1 MTFTKRQISPFNPTE
16 NTRTMGKGIRAAVL
30 FLLSVLVLMG
40 ILGGR
45 LFYLQVVEGDRNQQ
59 LAENNRIRLIA
70 KPPERGRLFDRKGNI
85 LASSRL
91 AHVVYL
97 WPIAQPKDK
106 WQPTINRLAKL
117 IGVPAQTIT
126 DKLEQEG
133 YNSPNLVRVS
143 AAISPKLVTVLS
155 EHSLELTGV
164 KVEPEAVR
172 YYPNG
177 DVAAHVLGYT
187 GELTAKELSRL
198 REKGYRPGDLIGKSG
213 VEYAFES
220 QLRGEWGGQQVE
232 VDAFGKVLRIL
243 GQKPPKA
250 GNAVKMTIDLDLQK
264 AVEKI
269 LGEQQG
275 GIVAMNPNNGE
286 VLAMVSH
293 PAFDPN
299 LFSGKI
305 SEATWKRLQ
314 EKDHPFVNRVLQVYP
329 PASTFKVVTMTA
341 ALETNKFG
349 TNDVLATYPYLDV
362 GDFQFWDHNLAGF
375 GTIGFS
381 EAMAYSSNT
390 FFGQVGMRVGEKDLA
405 AWARK
410 YGYGEYSGLEIK
422 EEETKGTVP
431 DAEWKQKV
439 IGEPWYVGNT
449 LNMSV
454 GQGDVQAN
462 LVQVSMMTSAVGNG
476 GFKIRPHFLLEN
488 NDAKEWRQ
496 SLNISPTNLA
506 ALQKSLR
513 SVFDIG
519 TASTLNSQEIV
530 MAGKS
535 GTAQD
540 PPRLN
545 HAWFTVYA
553 PYQNP
558 EIVVTVFAENAG
570 GGGGSAVA
578 APLAVQTIEAY
589 VKIKKMPNSP
599 KNPPVPTVNAD

>member
-1 MTFTKRQISPFNPTE
+1 MTFTQRQISPFNPTE
-16 NTRTMGKGIRAAVL
+16 NTRTMGKGMRAAIL
-30 FLLSVLVLMG
+30 FLLSVLVLIG

-45 LFYLQVVEGDRNQQ
+45 LFYLQLVEGDRNQQ

-91 AHVVYL
+91 AHVIYL

-106 WQPTINRLAKL
+106 WPPIINRLAGL
-117 IGVPAQTIT
+117 IDVSAQTIT

-133 YNSPNLVRVS
+133 YNSPSLVRIS
-143 AAISPKLVTVLS
+143 TSISPKLVTILS
-155 EHSLELTGV
+155 EHSLELPGV
-164 KVEPEAVR
+164 KVEAEAVR

-187 GELTAKELSRL
+187 GELTAEELPKL
-198 REKGYRPGDLIGKSG
+198 REKGYRPGDVIGKAG
-213 VEYAFES
+213 VEYAFEN

-232 VDAFGKVLRIL
+232 VDAFGKVLRVL

-250 GNAVKMTIDLDLQK
+250 GNAVKMTLDADLEK

-275 GIVAMNPNNGE
+275 GIIAMNPNNGE
-286 VLAMVSH
+286 ILAMVSH

-305 SEATWKRLQ
+305 SDATWKRLQ

-329 PASTFKVVTMTA
+329 PASTFKIVTMA
-341 ALETNKFG
+341 AGLETNKFG
-349 TNDVLATYPYLDV
+349 INDVLATYPYLDL
-362 GDFQFWDHNLAGF
+362 GDFQFWDHNKAGF

-405 AWARK
+405 AWSHK
-410 YGYGEYSGLEIK
+410 FGYGEYSGIEIK

-431 DAEWKQKV
+431 DEEWKKRV

-449 LNMSV
+449 LNMSI

-462 LVQVSMMTSAVGNG
+462 LVQVSMMTAAVANG
-476 GFKIRPHFLLEN
+476 GFKIRPHLLLEDN
-488 NDAKEWRQ
+488 EAREWRQ
-496 SLNISPTNLA
+496 SLNISPSNLA
-506 ALQKSLR
+506 ALQKAVR
-513 SVFDIG
+513 SVFEFG
-519 TASTLNSQEIV
+519 TAAALNSSEIA

-540 PPRLN
+540 PPRQN

-553 PYQNP
+553 PYDKP
-558 EIVVTVFAENAG
+558 EIVVTVFGENAG
-570 GGGGSAVA
+570 GGGGSAIA

-589 VKIKKMPNSP
+589 MQIKNKPNAP
-599 KNPPVPTVNAD
+599 YNPPVPAIQ

>member
-1 MTFTKRQISPFNPTE
+1 MSFTQRQNSPFNPAE
-16 NTRTMGKGIRAAVL
+16 NTRSMGKGLRPAIL
-30 FLLSVLVLMG
+30 FLLGVLVLIG

-45 LFYLQVVEGDRNQQ
+45 LFYLQLIEGDRNQQ

-85 LASSRL
+85 FASSRL

-97 WPIAQPKDK
+97 WPIAQPKEK
-106 WQPTINRLAKL
+106 WGEIINRLAEL
-117 IGVPAQTIT
+117 MNVPPQTIT

-143 AAISPKLVTVLS
+143 TAISPKLVTVLS

-177 DVAAHVLGYT
+177 DVAAHVLGYA
-187 GELTAKELSRL
+187 GELTAEEFPRL
-198 REKGYRPGDLIGKSG
+198 REKGYRPGDVIGKAG
-213 VEYAFES
+213 VEYAFETM
-220 QLRGEWGGQQVE
+220 LRGEWGGQQVE
-232 VDAFGKVLRIL
+232 VDAFGKVLRVL

-250 GNAVKMTIDLDLQK
+250 GNAVKLTVDLDLEK
-264 AVEKI
+264 AVEKL
-269 LGEQQG
+269 LGDQQG

-286 VLAMVSH
+286 ILAMVSH
-293 PAFDPN
+293 PAYDPN

-305 SEATWKRLQ
+305 SEATWQRLQ
-314 EKDHPFVNRVLQVYP
+314 EKDHPFINRTLQVYP

-341 ALETNKFG
+341 ALESKKFS
-349 TNDVLATYPYLDV
+349 TTDMLPTYPYLDI
-362 GDFQFWDHNLAGF
+362 GGFQFWDHNKAGF
-375 GTIGFS
+375 GTIGFN

-390 FFGQVGMRVGEKDLA
+390 FFGQVGMRVGERSIAD
-405 AWARK
+405 WSHK
-410 YGYGEYSGLEIK
+410 YGYGEYSGIEIK
-422 EEETKGTVP
+422 SEETKGTVP
-431 DAEWKQKV
+431 DPEWKQKV

-449 LNMSV
+449 LNMSI

-462 LVQVSMMTSAVGNG
+462 LLQVSMMTSAVANG
-476 GFKIRPHFLLEN
+476 GFRIKPHLLLED

-496 SLNISPTNLA
+496 SLNISPVNLA
-506 ALQKSLR
+506 ALQKSLK
-513 SVFDIG
+513 SVFDFG
-519 TASTLNSQEIV
+519 TAASLNSPDV
-530 MAGKS
+530 AMAGKS

-540 PPRLN
+540 PPRPN

-553 PYQNP
+553 PYEKP

-570 GGGGSAVA
+570 GGGGSAIA
-578 APLAVQTIEAY
+578 APLAVQTVEAY
-589 VKIKKMPNSP
+589 MQIKNKPNSP
-599 KNPPVPTVNAD
+599 NNPPVPAAVQN

>member
-1 MTFTKRQISPFNPTE
+1 MTFTQKRISPFNPTE
-16 NTRTMGKGIRAAVL
+16 NTRTMGKGLRAAIL
-30 FLLSVLVLMG
+30 FLLGVLVLIG
-40 ILGGR
+40 VLGGR
-45 LFYLQVVEGDRNQQ
+45 LFYLQLIEGDRNQQ

-85 LASSRL
+85 FASSRL

-97 WPIAQPKDK
+97 WPIAQPKEK
-106 WQPTINRLAKL
+106 WQTTINRLAEL
-117 IGVPAQTIT
+117 MDVSAQTIT

-143 AAISPKLVTVLS
+143 TAISPKLVTLLS
-155 EHSLELTGV
+155 EHNNELPGV

-187 GELTAKELSRL
+187 GELNAEELPKL
-198 REKGYRPGDLIGKSG
+198 REKGYRPGDVIGKAG
-213 VEYAFES
+213 VEYAFENM
-220 QLRGEWGGQQVE
+220 LRGEWGGQQVE

-243 GQKPPKA
+243 GQKLPKA
-250 GNAVKMTIDLDLQK
+250 GSAVKLTLDLDLEK

-269 LGEQQG
+269 LGDQQG

-286 VLAMVSH
+286 ILAMVSH

-305 SEATWKRLQ
+305 SDAVWKRLQ
-314 EKDHPFVNRVLQVYP
+314 EKDHPFVNRTLQVYP

-341 ALETNKFG
+341 ALESKTF
-349 TNDVLATYPYLDV
+349 TINDVLGTYPYLDV
-362 GDFQFWDHNLAGF
+362 GGFQFWDHNKAGF

-390 FFGQVGMRVGEKDLA
+390 FFGQVGMRVGEKSLA
-405 AWARK
+405 EWSHK
-410 YGYGEYSGLEIK
+410 YGYGEYSGIEIK

-431 DAEWKQKV
+431 DPEWKQKV
-439 IGEPWYVGNT
+439 VGEPWYVGNT
-449 LNMSV
+449 LNMSI

-462 LVQVSMMTSAVGNG
+462 LLQVSMMTSGVANG
-476 GFKIRPHFLLEN
+476 GFKIRPHLLLED
-488 NDAKEWRQ
+488 NDAKESRQ
-496 SLNISPTNLA
+496 SLNISPVNLE
-506 ALQKSLR
+506 ALQKALR
-513 SVFDIG
+513 SVFDFG
-519 TASTLNSQEIV
+519 TASSLNSAEIV

-540 PPRLN
+540 PPRPK

-553 PYQNP
+553 PFEKP

-570 GGGGSAVA
+570 GGGGSAIA

-589 VKIKKMPNSP
+589 MQIKKQPNSP
-599 KNPPVPTVNAD
+599 NNPPIPTAVQN

>member
-1 MTFTKRQISPFNPTE
+1 MTFTQRKTSPFNPIE
-16 NTRTMGKGIRAAVL
+16 NTRSMGKGMRAAIL
-30 FLLSVLVLMG
+30 FLLGVLMLLG

-45 LFYLQVVEGDRNQQ
+45 LFFLQLIEGESNQQ

-106 WQPTINRLAKL
+106 WKPIINRLSEL
-117 IGVPAQTIT
+117 IGVSAKTIT
-126 DKLEQEG
+126 DKLELEG
-133 YNSPNLVRVS
+133 YKSPNLVKVS
-143 AAISPKLVTVLS
+143 SAISPKLVTILS

-187 GELTAKELSRL
+187 GELTAEELQKL
-198 REKGYRPGDLIGKSG
+198 REQGYRTGDVIGKAG
-213 VEYAFES
+213 VEYAFEKM
-220 QLRGEWGGQQVE
+220 LRGEWGGQQVE

-250 GNAVKMTIDLDLQK
+250 GNAVKLTIDLDLEK

-286 VLAMVSH
+286 ILAMVSH

-305 SEATWKRLQ
+305 SETTWNRLQ
-314 EKDHPFVNRVLQVYP
+314 EKDHPFVNRTLQVYP
-329 PASTFKVVTMTA
+329 PASTFKVVTMAA
-341 ALETNKFG
+341 ALESKAFTP
-349 TNDVLATYPYLDV
+349 NDVLATYPYLDV
-362 GDFQFWDHNLAGF
+362 GGFQFWDHNKAGF
-375 GTIGFS
+375 GTIGFY

-390 FFGQVGMRVGEKDLA
+390 FFGQVGMRVGERTLA
-405 AWARK
+405 EWSHNF
-410 YGYGEYSGLEIK
+410 GYGEYSGIEIK

-431 DAEWKQKV
+431 DPEWKQKV
-439 IGEPWYVGNT
+439 VGEPWYVGNT
-449 LNMSV
+449 LNMSI

-462 LVQVSMMTSAVGNG
+462 LVQVSMMTSGVANG
-476 GFKIRPHFLLEN
+476 GFKIRPHFLLED

-496 SLNISPTNLA
+496 SLNISPINLA
-506 ALQKSLR
+506 ALQKALR
-513 SVFDIG
+513 SVFEFG
-519 TASTLNSQEIV
+519 TASSLSSTEIA

-540 PPRLN
+540 PPRPN
-545 HAWFTVYA
+545 HAWFTIYA
-553 PYQNP
+553 PYEKP

-570 GGGGSAVA
+570 GGGGSAIA
-578 APLAVQTIEAY
+578 APLAVQTVGAY
-589 VKIKKMPNSP
+589 MKIKKQPNSP
-599 KNPPVPTVNAD
+599 NNPPIPALIQN

>member
-1 MTFTKRQISPFNPTE
+1 MSFTQRQNSPFNPAE
-16 NTRTMGKGIRAAVL
+16 NTRSMGKGLRPAIL
-30 FLLSVLVLMG
+30 FLLGVLVLIG
-40 ILGGR
+40 ILVGR
-45 LFYLQVVEGDRNQQ
+45 LFYLQLIEGDRNQQ

-85 LASSRL
+85 FASSRL

-97 WPIAQPKDK
+97 WPIAQPKEK
-106 WQPTINRLAKL
+106 WGEIINRLAEL
-117 IGVPAQTIT
+117 MNVPPQTIT

-143 AAISPKLVTVLS
+143 TAISPKLVTVLS

-177 DVAAHVLGYT
+177 DVAAHVLGYA
-187 GELTAKELSRL
+187 GELTAEEFPRL
-198 REKGYRPGDLIGKSG
+198 REKGYRPGDVIGKAG
-213 VEYAFES
+213 VEYAFETM
-220 QLRGEWGGQQVE
+220 LRGEWGGQQVE
-232 VDAFGKVLRIL
+232 VDAFGKVLRVL

-250 GNAVKMTIDLDLQK
+250 GNAVKLTVDLDLEK
-264 AVEKI
+264 AVEKL
-269 LGEQQG
+269 LGDQQG

-286 VLAMVSH
+286 ILAMVSH
-293 PAFDPN
+293 PAYDPN

-305 SEATWKRLQ
+305 SEATWQRLQ
-314 EKDHPFVNRVLQVYP
+314 EKDHPFINRTLQVYP

-341 ALETNKFG
+341 ALESKKFS
-349 TNDVLATYPYLDV
+349 TTDMLPTYPYLDI
-362 GDFQFWDHNLAGF
+362 GGFQFWDHNKAGF

-390 FFGQVGMRVGEKDLA
+390 FFGQVGMRVGERSIAD
-405 AWARK
+405 WSHK
-410 YGYGEYSGLEIK
+410 YGYGEYSGIEIK
-422 EEETKGTVP
+422 SEETKGTVP
-431 DAEWKQKV
+431 DPEWKQKV

-449 LNMSV
+449 LNMSI

-462 LVQVSMMTSAVGNG
+462 LLQVSMMTSAVANG
-476 GFKIRPHFLLEN
+476 GFRIKPHLLLED

-496 SLNISPTNLA
+496 SLNISPVNLA
-506 ALQKSLR
+506 ALQKSLK
-513 SVFDIG
+513 SVFDFG
-519 TASTLNSQEIV
+519 TAASLNSPEV
-530 MAGKS
+530 SMAGKS

-540 PPRLN
+540 PPRPN

-553 PYQNP
+553 PYEKP

-570 GGGGSAVA
+570 GGGGSAIA
-578 APLAVQTIEAY
+578 APLAVQTVEAY
-589 VKIKKMPNSP
+589 MQIKNKPNSP
-599 KNPPVPTVNAD
+599 NNPPVPAAVQN

>member
-1 MTFTKRQISPFNPTE
+1 MTFTQRQISPFNPTE
-16 NTRTMGKGIRAAVL
+16 NTRTMGKGMRAAIL
-30 FLLSVLVLMG
+30 FLLSVLVLIG

-45 LFYLQVVEGDRNQQ
+45 LFYLQLIEGDRNQQ

-91 AHVVYL
+91 AHVIYL
-97 WPIAQPKDK
+97 WPIAQSKDK
-106 WQPTINRLAKL
+106 WQPIINRLAGL
-117 IGVPAQTIT
+117 IGVSAQTIT

-133 YNSPNLVRVS
+133 YNSPSLVRVS
-143 AAISPKLVTVLS
+143 TSISPKLVTVLS
-155 EHSLELTGV
+155 EHSLELPGV

-187 GELTAKELSRL
+187 GELTAEELPKL
-198 REKGYRPGDLIGKSG
+198 REKGYRPGDVIGKAG
-213 VEYAFES
+213 VEYAFEN

-250 GNAVKMTIDLDLQK
+250 GNAVKMTLDADLEK

-269 LGEQQG
+269 LGDQQG
-275 GIVAMNPNNGE
+275 GIIAMDPNNGE
-286 VLAMVSH
+286 ILAMVSH

-305 SEATWKRLQ
+305 SDATWKRLQ

-341 ALETNKFG
+341 GLETNKFG
-349 TNDVLATYPYLDV
+349 INDVLATYPYLDV
-362 GDFQFWDHNLAGF
+362 GGFQFWDHNKAGF
-375 GTIGFS
+375 GTIGFYD
-381 EAMAYSSNT
+381 AMAFSSNT

-405 AWARK
+405 SWSHK
-410 YGYGEYSGLEIK
+410 FGYGEYSGIEIK

-431 DAEWKQKV
+431 DEEWKKRV

-449 LNMSV
+449 LNMSI

-462 LVQVSMMTSAVGNG
+462 LVQVSMMTATVANG
-476 GFKIRPHFLLEN
+476 GFKIRPHLLLDD
-488 NDAKEWRQ
+488 NDAREWRQ
-496 SLNISPTNLA
+496 SLNIAPSNLT
-506 ALQKSLR
+506 ALQKALR
-513 SVFDIG
+513 SVFEFG
-519 TASTLNSQEIV
+519 TAASLNSSEIA

-553 PYQNP
+553 PYEKP
-558 EIVVTVFAENAG
+558 EIVVTVFAENVG

-578 APLAVQTIEAY
+578 APLAVKTVEAY
-589 VKIKKMPNSP
+589 MQIKKQPNSP
-599 KNPPVPTVNAD
+599 NNMPASTVTNN

>member
-1 MTFTKRQISPFNPTE
+1 MSN
-16 NTRTMGKGIRAAVL
+16 
-30 FLLSVLVLMG
+30 
-40 ILGGR
+40 
-45 LFYLQVVEGDRNQQ
+45 
-59 LAENNRIRLIA
+59 
-70 KPPERGRLFDRKGNI
+70 
-85 LASSRL
+85 
-91 AHVVYL
+91 
-97 WPIAQPKDK
+97 
-106 WQPTINRLAKL
+106 
-117 IGVPAQTIT
+117 
-126 DKLEQEG
+126 
-133 YNSPNLVRVS
+133 
-143 AAISPKLVTVLS
+143 
-155 EHSLELTGV
+155 
-164 KVEPEAVR
+164 
-172 YYPNG
+172 
-177 DVAAHVLGYT
+177 
-187 GELTAKELSRL
+187 
-198 REKGYRPGDLIGKSG
+198 YRPGDLIGKSG

-349 TNDVLATYPYLDV
+349 TNDVLATYPYLDI
-362 GDFQFWDHNLAGF
+362 GGFQFWDHNKAGF
-375 GTIGFS
+375 GTIGFY

-405 AWARK
+405 TWARK

-439 IGEPWYVGNT
+439 VGEPWYVGNT

-519 TASTLNSQEIV
+519 TASALNSQEIV

-589 VKIKKMPNSP
+589 MKIKRMPNSP
-599 KNPPVPTVNAD
+599 NNPPVPTVDAN

>member
-1 MTFTKRQISPFNPTE
+1 MSFTQRQSSPFNPAE
-16 NTRTMGKGIRAAVL
+16 NTRSMGKGMRPAIL
-30 FLLSVLVLMG
+30 FLLGVLVLIG
-40 ILGGR
+40 LLGGR
-45 LFYLQVVEGDRNQQ
+45 LFYLQLIEGDRNQQ

-85 LASSRL
+85 FASSRL

-97 WPIAQPKDK
+97 WPIAQPKEK
-106 WQPTINRLAKL
+106 WGEIINRLAEL
-117 IGVPAQTIT
+117 MNVPPQTIT

-143 AAISPKLVTVLS
+143 TAISPKLVTVLS

-177 DVAAHVLGYT
+177 DVAAHVLGYA
-187 GELTAKELSRL
+187 GELTAEEFPRL
-198 REKGYRPGDLIGKSG
+198 REKGYRPGDVIGKAG
-213 VEYAFES
+213 VEYAFETM
-220 QLRGEWGGQQVE
+220 LRGEWGGQQVE
-232 VDAFGKVLRIL
+232 VDAFGKVLRVL

-250 GNAVKMTIDLDLQK
+250 GNAVKLTVDLDLEK
-264 AVEKI
+264 AVEKL
-269 LGEQQG
+269 LGDQQG

-286 VLAMVSH
+286 ILAMVSH
-293 PAFDPN
+293 PAYDPN

-305 SEATWKRLQ
+305 SEATWQRLQ
-314 EKDHPFVNRVLQVYP
+314 EKDHPFINRTLQVYP

-341 ALETNKFG
+341 ALESKKFS
-349 TNDVLATYPYLDV
+349 TTDMLPTYPYLDI
-362 GDFQFWDHNLAGF
+362 GGFQFWDHNKAGF
-375 GTIGFS
+375 GTIGFN

-390 FFGQVGMRVGEKDLA
+390 FFGQVGMRVGERSIAD
-405 AWARK
+405 WSHK
-410 YGYGEYSGLEIK
+410 YGYGEYSGIEIK

-431 DAEWKQKV
+431 DPEWKQRV

-449 LNMSV
+449 LNMSI

-462 LVQVSMMTSAVGNG
+462 LLQVSMMTSAVANG
-476 GFKIRPHFLLEN
+476 GFRIKPHLLLED

-496 SLNISPTNLA
+496 SLNISPVNLA
-506 ALQKSLR
+506 ALQKSLK
-513 SVFDIG
+513 SVFDFG
-519 TASTLNSQEIV
+519 TAASLNSPDV
-530 MAGKS
+530 AMAGKS

-540 PPRLN
+540 PPRPN

-553 PYQNP
+553 PYEKP

-570 GGGGSAVA
+570 GGGGSAIA
-578 APLAVQTIEAY
+578 APLAVQTVEAY
-589 VKIKKMPNSP
+589 MQIKNKPNSP
-599 KNPPVPTVNAD
+599 NNPPVPAAVQN

>member
-1 MTFTKRQISPFNPTE
+1 
-16 NTRTMGKGIRAAVL
+16 MGKGLRPAIL
-30 FLLSVLVLMG
+30 FLLGVLVLIG
-40 ILGGR
+40 LLGGR
-45 LFYLQVVEGDRNQQ
+45 LFYLQLIEGDRNQQ

-85 LASSRL
+85 FASSRL

-97 WPIAQPKDK
+97 WPIAQPKEK
-106 WQPTINRLAKL
+106 WGAIINRLAEL
-117 IGVPAQTIT
+117 MSVSPQTIT

-143 AAISPKLVTVLS
+143 TAISPKLVTVLS

-177 DVAAHVLGYT
+177 DVAAHVLGYA
-187 GELTAKELSRL
+187 GELTAEEFPRL
-198 REKGYRPGDLIGKSG
+198 REKGYRPGDVIGKAG
-213 VEYAFES
+213 VEYAFETM
-220 QLRGEWGGQQVE
+220 LRGEWGGQQVE
-232 VDAFGKVLRIL
+232 VDAFGKVLRVL

-250 GNAVKMTIDLDLQK
+250 GNAVKLTVDLDLEK
-264 AVEKI
+264 AVEKL
-269 LGEQQG
+269 LGDQQG

-286 VLAMVSH
+286 ILAMVSH
-293 PAFDPN
+293 PAYDPN

-305 SEATWKRLQ
+305 SEATWQRLQ
-314 EKDHPFVNRVLQVYP
+314 EKDHPFINRTLQVYP

-341 ALETNKFG
+341 ALESKKFS
-349 TNDVLATYPYLDV
+349 TTDMLPTYPYLDI
-362 GDFQFWDHNLAGF
+362 GGFQFWDHNKAGF
-375 GTIGFS
+375 GTIGFY

-390 FFGQVGMRVGEKDLA
+390 FFGQVGMRVGERNLA
-405 AWARK
+405 DWSHK
-410 YGYGEYSGLEIK
+410 YGYGEYSGIEIK

-431 DAEWKQKV
+431 DPEWKQKI

-449 LNMSV
+449 LNMSI

-462 LVQVSMMTSAVGNG
+462 LLQVSMMTSAVANG
-476 GFKIRPHFLLEN
+476 GFRIKPHLLLED

-496 SLNISPTNLA
+496 SLNISPVNLA
-506 ALQKSLR
+506 ALQKALK
-513 SVFDIG
+513 SVFEFG
-519 TASTLNSQEIV
+519 TASSLSSAEV
-530 MAGKS
+530 SMAGKS

-540 PPRLN
+540 PPRPN

-553 PYQNP
+553 PYEKP

-570 GGGGSAVA
+570 GGGGSAIA

-589 VKIKKMPNSP
+589 MQIKNKPNSP
-599 KNPPVPTVNAD
+599 NNLPVPAAVQN

>member
-1 MTFTKRQISPFNPTE
+1 MTFTQRQISPFNPTE
-16 NTRTMGKGIRAAVL
+16 NTRTMGKGMRAAIL
-30 FLLSVLVLMG
+30 FLLSLLVLIG
-40 ILGGR
+40 LLGGR
-45 LFYLQVVEGDRNQQ
+45 LFYLQIIEGDRNQQ

-97 WPIAQPKDK
+97 WPIAQPKEK
-106 WQPTINRLAKL
+106 WGETIERLAKY
-117 IGVPAQTIT
+117 IAVPATTIT
-126 DKLEQEG
+126 AKLEQEG

-143 AAISPKLVTVLS
+143 SAISPKLVTLLS
-155 EHSLELTGV
+155 EHSMDLPGV
-164 KVEPEAVR
+164 QVEPEAVR

-187 GELTAKELSRL
+187 GEITAEELPEL
-198 REKGYRPGDLIGKSG
+198 KEKGYRPGDVLGKAG
-213 VEYAFES
+213 VEYAFENM
-220 QLRGEWGGQQVE
+220 LRGEWGGQQVE
-232 VDAFGKVLRIL
+232 VDALGKVLRVL

-250 GNAVKMTIDLDLQK
+250 GNAVKMTLDLDLEK

-269 LGEQQG
+269 LGAQQG
-275 GIVAMNPNNGE
+275 GVIAMNPKNGE

-305 SEATWKRLQ
+305 SEAVWNRLQ

-329 PASTFKVVTMTA
+329 PASTFKVVTMAA
-341 ALETNKFG
+341 ALESKKFG
-349 TNDVLATYPYLDV
+349 INDLLPTYPYLDI
-362 GDFQFWDHNLAGF
+362 GGFQFWDHNKAGF

-390 FFGQVGMRVGEKDLA
+390 FFGQVGMRVGEKTLA
-405 AWARK
+405 EWSRK
-410 YGYGEYSGLEIK
+410 FGYGDYSGLEIK
-422 EEETKGTVP
+422 GEETKGTVP
-431 DAEWKQKV
+431 DEEWKKRV

-449 LNMSV
+449 LNMSI

-462 LVQVSMMTSAVGNG
+462 LVQVSMMTAAVGNG
-476 GFKIRPHFLLEN
+476 GFKIRPHLLLED
-488 NDAKEWRQ
+488 NDAREWKQ
-496 SLNISPTNLA
+496 SLNIAPENLL
-506 ALQKSLR
+506 ALQNSLKA
-513 SVFDIG
+513 VFEYG
-519 TASTLNSQEIV
+519 TAASLSSAGIS

-545 HAWFTVYA
+545 HAWFTLYA
-553 PYQNP
+553 PADNP

-570 GGGGSAVA
+570 GGGGSAIA
-578 APLAVQTIEAY
+578 APLAVQTVEAY
-589 VKIKKMPNSP
+589 VKIKQQSNSP
-599 KNPPVPTVNAD
+599 NNPPVPAIQ

>member
-1 MTFTKRQISPFNPTE
+1 MTFTQRRISPFNSTE
-16 NTRTMGKGIRAAVL
+16 NTRTMGKGMRAAIL
-30 FLLSVLVLMG
+30 FLLSVVVLMG
-40 ILGGR
+40 ILGSR
-45 LFYLQVVEGDRNQQ
+45 LFYLQLVEGDRNQQ

-70 KPPERGRLFDRKGNI
+70 QPPERGRLFDRKGNI

-97 WPIAQPKDK
+97 WPIAQPKEK
-106 WQPTINRLAKL
+106 WEPIIKRLADL
-117 IGVPAQTIT
+117 SGIPAQTIT

-133 YNSPNLVRVS
+133 YKSPNLVRVS
-143 AAISPKLVTVLS
+143 SAISPKLVTVLL
-155 EHSLELTGV
+155 EHSLELPGV

-177 DVAAHVLGYT
+177 DVAAHLLGYT
-187 GELTAKELSRL
+187 GELTAEELPRL
-198 REKGYRPGDLIGKSG
+198 REKGYRPGDVIGKAG
-213 VEYAFES
+213 VESAFED

-232 VDAFGKVLRIL
+232 VDAFGKVLRVL

-250 GNAVKMTIDLDLQK
+250 GNAVKLTIDLDLEK
-264 AVEKI
+264 AAEKI
-269 LGEQQG
+269 LGAQQG

-286 VLAMVSH
+286 ILAMVSH

-341 ALETNKFG
+341 GLETNKYG
-349 TNDVLATYPYLDV
+349 INDILPTYPYLDL
-362 GDFQFWDHNLAGF
+362 GGFQFWDHNKAGF
-375 GTIGFS
+375 GSIGFA

-390 FFGQVGMRVGEKDLA
+390 FFGQVGMRVGEQEIAK
-405 AWARK
+405 WARN
-410 YGYGEYSGLEIK
+410 YGYGEYSGIEIK
-422 EEETKGTVP
+422 AEESKGTVP
-431 DAEWKQKV
+431 DEEWKKRV

-449 LNMSV
+449 VNMSV

-462 LVQVSMMTSAVGNG
+462 LVQVSMMTAGIANG
-476 GFKIRPHFLLEN
+476 GFKIKPHLFLED
-488 NDAKEWRQ
+488 NDARDWRKP
-496 SLNISPTNLA
+496 LNISPTNLA
-506 ALQKSLR
+506 AIQRSLR
-513 SVFDIG
+513 SVFEYG
-519 TASTLNSQEIV
+519 TAASLNSTEVV

-540 PPRLN
+540 PPRPN

-553 PYQNP
+553 PYEKP

-570 GGGGSAVA
+570 GGGGSAIA
-578 APLAVQTIEAY
+578 APLAVQTVEAY
-589 VKIKKMPNSP
+589 MNIKKQANSP
-599 KNPPVPTVNAD
+599 NNPPVPVVMNN

>member
-1 MTFTKRQISPFNPTE
+1 MSFTQRQNSPFNPAE
-16 NTRTMGKGIRAAVL
+16 NTRSMGKGLRPAIL
-30 FLLSVLVLMG
+30 FLLGVLVLIG

-45 LFYLQVVEGDRNQQ
+45 LFYLQLIEGDRNQQ

-85 LASSRL
+85 FASSRL

-97 WPIAQPKDK
+97 WPIAQPKEK
-106 WQPTINRLAKL
+106 WGAIINRLAEL
-117 IGVPAQTIT
+117 MGVSAQTIT

-143 AAISPKLVTVLS
+143 TAISPKLVTVLS
-155 EHSLELTGV
+155 EHSRELTGV

-177 DVAAHVLGYT
+177 DVAAHVLGYA
-187 GELTAKELSRL
+187 GELTAEEFPKL
-198 REKGYRPGDLIGKSG
+198 REKGYRPGDVIGKAG
-213 VEYAFES
+213 VEYAFETM
-220 QLRGEWGGQQVE
+220 LRGEWGGQQVE

-250 GNAVKMTIDLDLQK
+250 GNAVKLTVDLDLEK

-269 LGEQQG
+269 LGDQQG

-286 VLAMVSH
+286 ILAMVSH
-293 PAFDPN
+293 PAYDPN

-305 SEATWKRLQ
+305 SEATWQRLQ
-314 EKDHPFVNRVLQVYP
+314 EKDHPFINRTLQVYP

-341 ALETNKFG
+341 ALESKKF
-349 TNDVLATYPYLDV
+349 TTTDMLPTYPYLDV
-362 GDFQFWDHNLAGF
+362 GGFQFWDHNKAGF
-375 GTIGFS
+375 GTIGFY

-390 FFGQVGMRVGEKDLA
+390 FFGQVGMRVGERSIAD
-405 AWARK
+405 WSHK
-410 YGYGEYSGLEIK
+410 YGYGEYSGIEIK

-431 DAEWKQKV
+431 DPEWKQKV

-449 LNMSV
+449 LNMSI

-462 LVQVSMMTSAVGNG
+462 LVQVSMMTSAVANG
-476 GFKIRPHFLLEN
+476 GFRIKPHLLLED

-496 SLNISPTNLA
+496 SLNISPVNLA
-506 ALQKSLR
+506 ALQKALK
-513 SVFDIG
+513 SVFEFG
-519 TASTLNSQEIV
+519 TASSLSSAEV
-530 MAGKS
+530 SMAGKS

-540 PPRLN
+540 PPRPN

-553 PYQNP
+553 PYEKP

-570 GGGGSAVA
+570 GGGGSAIA

-589 VKIKKMPNSP
+589 TQIKNKPNSP
-599 KNPPVPTVNAD
+599 NNLPIPAAVQN

>member
-1 MTFTKRQISPFNPTE
+1 MSFTQRQNSPFNPAE
-16 NTRTMGKGIRAAVL
+16 NTRSMGKGMRPAIL
-30 FLLSVLVLMG
+30 FLLGVLVLIG

-45 LFYLQVVEGDRNQQ
+45 LFFLQLIEGDRNQQ

-85 LASSRL
+85 FASSRL

-97 WPIAQPKDK
+97 WPIAQPKEK
-106 WQPTINRLAKL
+106 WGAIINRLAEL
-117 IGVPAQTIT
+117 MGVSAQTIT

-143 AAISPKLVTVLS
+143 TAISPKLVTVLS
-155 EHSLELTGV
+155 EHSRELTGV

-177 DVAAHVLGYT
+177 DVAAHVLGYA
-187 GELTAKELSRL
+187 GELTAEEFPKL
-198 REKGYRPGDLIGKSG
+198 REKGYRPGDVIGKAG
-213 VEYAFES
+213 VEYAFETM
-220 QLRGEWGGQQVE
+220 LRGEWGGQQVE

-250 GNAVKMTIDLDLQK
+250 GNAVKLTVDLDLQK

-286 VLAMVSH
+286 ILAMVSH

-305 SEATWKRLQ
+305 SEATWQRLQ
-314 EKDHPFVNRVLQVYP
+314 EKDHPFINRTLQVYP

-341 ALETNKFG
+341 ALESKKF
-349 TNDVLATYPYLDV
+349 TTTDMLPTYPYLDI
-362 GDFQFWDHNLAGF
+362 GGFQFWDHNKAGF
-375 GTIGFS
+375 GTIGFY

-390 FFGQVGMRVGEKDLA
+390 FFGQVGMRVGERNLA
-405 AWARK
+405 DWSHK
-410 YGYGEYSGLEIK
+410 YGYGEYSGIEIK

-431 DAEWKQKV
+431 DPEWKQKV

-449 LNMSV
+449 LNMSI

-462 LVQVSMMTSAVGNG
+462 LVQVSMMTSAVANG
-476 GFKIRPHFLLEN
+476 GFKIKPHLLLEDN
-488 NDAKEWRQ
+488 EAKEWRQ
-496 SLNISPTNLA
+496 ALNISPINLA
-506 ALQKSLR
+506 ALQKALK
-513 SVFDIG
+513 SVFEFG
-519 TASTLNSQEIV
+519 TASSLSSAEIS

-540 PPRLN
+540 PPRPN

-553 PYQNP
+553 PYEKP

-570 GGGGSAVA
+570 GGGGSAIA

-589 VKIKKMPNSP
+589 TQIKNKPNSP
-599 KNPPVPTVNAD
+599 NNLPIPAAVQN

>member
-1 MTFTKRQISPFNPTE
+1 MSFTQRQSSPFNPAE
-16 NTRTMGKGIRAAVL
+16 NTRSMGKGLRPAIL
-30 FLLSVLVLMG
+30 FLLGVLVLIG
-40 ILGGR
+40 LLGGR
-45 LFYLQVVEGDRNQQ
+45 LFYLQLIEGDRNQQ

-85 LASSRL
+85 FASSRL

-97 WPIAQPKDK
+97 WPIAQPKEK
-106 WQPTINRLAKL
+106 WGEIINRLAEL
-117 IGVPAQTIT
+117 MNVPPQTIT

-143 AAISPKLVTVLS
+143 TAISPKLVTVLS

-177 DVAAHVLGYT
+177 DVAAHVLGYA
-187 GELTAKELSRL
+187 GELTAEEFPRL
-198 REKGYRPGDLIGKSG
+198 REKGYRPGDVIGKAG
-213 VEYAFES
+213 VEYAFETM
-220 QLRGEWGGQQVE
+220 LRGEWGGQQVE
-232 VDAFGKVLRIL
+232 VDAFGKVLRVL

-250 GNAVKMTIDLDLQK
+250 GNAVKLTVDLDLEK
-264 AVEKI
+264 AVEKL
-269 LGEQQG
+269 LGDQQG

-286 VLAMVSH
+286 ILAMVSH
-293 PAFDPN
+293 PAYDPN

-305 SEATWKRLQ
+305 SEATWQRLQ
-314 EKDHPFVNRVLQVYP
+314 EKDHPFINRTLQVYP

-341 ALETNKFG
+341 ALESKKFS
-349 TNDVLATYPYLDV
+349 TTDMLPTYPYLDI
-362 GDFQFWDHNLAGF
+362 GGFQFWDHNKAGF

-390 FFGQVGMRVGEKDLA
+390 FFGQVGMRVGERSIAD
-405 AWARK
+405 WSHK
-410 YGYGEYSGLEIK
+410 YGYGEYSGIEIK
-422 EEETKGTVP
+422 SEETKGTVP
-431 DAEWKQKV
+431 DPEWKQKV

-449 LNMSV
+449 LNMSI

-462 LVQVSMMTSAVGNG
+462 LVQVSMMTSAVANG
-476 GFKIRPHFLLEN
+476 GFRIKPHLLLED

-496 SLNISPTNLA
+496 SLNISPVNLA
-506 ALQKSLR
+506 ALQKSLK
-513 SVFDIG
+513 SVFDFG
-519 TASTLNSQEIV
+519 TAASLNSPEV
-530 MAGKS
+530 SMAGKS

-540 PPRLN
+540 PPRPN

-553 PYQNP
+553 PYEKP

-570 GGGGSAVA
+570 GGGGSAIA
-578 APLAVQTIEAY
+578 APLAVQTVEAY
-589 VKIKKMPNSP
+589 MQIKNKPNSP
-599 KNPPVPTVNAD
+599 NNPPVPAAVQN

>member
-1 MTFTKRQISPFNPTE
+1 
-16 NTRTMGKGIRAAVL
+16 MGKGLRPAIL
-30 FLLSVLVLMG
+30 FLLGVLVLIG

-45 LFYLQVVEGDRNQQ
+45 LFYLQLIEGDRNQQ

-85 LASSRL
+85 FASSRL

-97 WPIAQPKDK
+97 WPIAQPKEK
-106 WQPTINRLAKL
+106 WGEIINRLAEL
-117 IGVPAQTIT
+117 MNVPPQTIT

-143 AAISPKLVTVLS
+143 TAISPKLVTVLS

-177 DVAAHVLGYT
+177 DVAAHVLGYA
-187 GELTAKELSRL
+187 GELTAEEFPRL
-198 REKGYRPGDLIGKSG
+198 REKGYRPGDVIGKAG
-213 VEYAFES
+213 VEYAFETM
-220 QLRGEWGGQQVE
+220 LRGEWGGQQVE
-232 VDAFGKVLRIL
+232 VDAFGKVLRVL

-250 GNAVKMTIDLDLQK
+250 GNAVKLTVDLDLEK
-264 AVEKI
+264 AVEKL
-269 LGEQQG
+269 LGDQQG

-286 VLAMVSH
+286 ILAMVSH
-293 PAFDPN
+293 PAYDPN

-305 SEATWKRLQ
+305 SEATWQRLQ
-314 EKDHPFVNRVLQVYP
+314 EKDHPFINRTLQVYP

-341 ALETNKFG
+341 ALESKKFS
-349 TNDVLATYPYLDV
+349 TTDMLPTYPYLDI
-362 GDFQFWDHNLAGF
+362 GGFQFWDHNKAGF
-375 GTIGFS
+375 GTIGFN

-390 FFGQVGMRVGEKDLA
+390 FFGQVGMRVGERSIAD
-405 AWARK
+405 WSHK
-410 YGYGEYSGLEIK
+410 YGYGEYSGIEIK

-431 DAEWKQKV
+431 DPEWKQRV

-449 LNMSV
+449 LNMSI

-462 LVQVSMMTSAVGNG
+462 LLQVSMMTSAVANG
-476 GFKIRPHFLLEN
+476 GFRIKPHLLLED

-496 SLNISPTNLA
+496 SLNISPVNLA
-506 ALQKSLR
+506 ALQKSLK
-513 SVFDIG
+513 SVFDFG
-519 TASTLNSQEIV
+519 TAASLNSPDV
-530 MAGKS
+530 AMAGKS

-540 PPRLN
+540 PPRPN

-553 PYQNP
+553 PYEKP

-570 GGGGSAVA
+570 GGGGSAIA
-578 APLAVQTIEAY
+578 APLAVQTVEAY
-589 VKIKKMPNSP
+589 MQIKNKPNSP
-599 KNPPVPTVNAD
+599 NNPPVPAAVQN

>member
-1 MTFTKRQISPFNPTE
+1 MTFTQRQISPFNPTE
-16 NTRTMGKGIRAAVL
+16 NTRTMGKGMRAAIL
-30 FLLSVLVLMG
+30 FLLSLLVLIG
-40 ILGGR
+40 LLGGR
-45 LFYLQVVEGDRNQQ
+45 LFYLQIIEGDRNQQ

-97 WPIAQPKDK
+97 WPIAQPKEK
-106 WQPTINRLAKL
+106 WGETIERLAKY
-117 IGVPAQTIT
+117 IAVPATTIT
-126 DKLEQEG
+126 AKLEQEG

-143 AAISPKLVTVLS
+143 SAISPKLVTLLS
-155 EHSLELTGV
+155 EHSMDLPGV
-164 KVEPEAVR
+164 QVEPEAVR

-187 GELTAKELSRL
+187 GEITAEELPEL
-198 REKGYRPGDLIGKSG
+198 KEKGYRPGDVLGKAG
-213 VEYAFES
+213 VEYAFENM
-220 QLRGEWGGQQVE
+220 LRGEWGGQQVE
-232 VDAFGKVLRIL
+232 VDALGKVLRVL

-250 GNAVKMTIDLDLQK
+250 GNAVKMTLDLDLEK

-269 LGEQQG
+269 LGAQQG
-275 GIVAMNPNNGE
+275 GVIAMNPKNGE

-305 SEATWKRLQ
+305 SEAVWNRLQ

-329 PASTFKVVTMTA
+329 PASTFKVVTMAA
-341 ALETNKFG
+341 ALESKKFG
-349 TNDVLATYPYLDV
+349 INDLLPTYPYLDI
-362 GDFQFWDHNLAGF
+362 GGFQFWDHNKAGF

-390 FFGQVGMRVGEKDLA
+390 FFGQVGMRVGEKTLA
-405 AWARK
+405 EWSRK
-410 YGYGEYSGLEIK
+410 FGYGDYSGLEIK
-422 EEETKGTVP
+422 GEETKGTVP
-431 DAEWKQKV
+431 DEEWKKRV

-449 LNMSV
+449 LNMSI

-462 LVQVSMMTSAVGNG
+462 LVQVSMMTAAVGNG
-476 GFKIRPHFLLEN
+476 GFKIRPHLLLED
-488 NDAKEWRQ
+488 NDAREWKQ
-496 SLNISPTNLA
+496 SLNIAPENLL
-506 ALQKSLR
+506 ALQNSLKA
-513 SVFDIG
+513 VFEYG
-519 TASTLNSQEIV
+519 TAASLSSVGIS

-545 HAWFTVYA
+545 HAWFTLYA
-553 PYQNP
+553 PADNP

-570 GGGGSAVA
+570 GGGGSAIA
-578 APLAVQTIEAY
+578 APLAVQTVEAY
-589 VKIKKMPNSP
+589 VKIKQQSNSP
-599 KNPPVPTVNAD
+599 NNPPVPAIQ

>member
-1 MTFTKRQISPFNPTE
+1 MSFTQRQSSPFNPAE
-16 NTRTMGKGIRAAVL
+16 NTRSMGKGLRPAIL
-30 FLLSVLVLMG
+30 FLLGLLVLIG

-45 LFYLQVVEGDRNQQ
+45 LFYLQLIEGDRNQQ

-85 LASSRL
+85 FASSRL

-97 WPIAQPKDK
+97 WPIAQPKEK
-106 WQPTINRLAKL
+106 WGAIINRLAEL
-117 IGVPAQTIT
+117 MNVSPQTIT

-143 AAISPKLVTVLS
+143 TAISPKLVTVLS

-177 DVAAHVLGYT
+177 DVAAHVLGYA
-187 GELTAKELSRL
+187 GELTAEEFPKL
-198 REKGYRPGDLIGKSG
+198 REKGYRPGDVIGKAG
-213 VEYAFES
+213 VEYAFETM
-220 QLRGEWGGQQVE
+220 LRGEWGGQQVE

-250 GNAVKMTIDLDLQK
+250 GNAVKLTVDLDLEK

-286 VLAMVSH
+286 ILAMVSH
-293 PAFDPN
+293 PAYDPN

-305 SEATWKRLQ
+305 SEATWQRLQ
-314 EKDHPFVNRVLQVYP
+314 EKDHPFINRTLQVYP

-341 ALETNKFG
+341 ALESKKFS
-349 TNDVLATYPYLDV
+349 TTDMLPTYPYLDI
-362 GDFQFWDHNLAGF
+362 GGFQFWDHNKAGF
-375 GTIGFS
+375 GTIGFY

-390 FFGQVGMRVGEKDLA
+390 FFGQVGMRVGEREIAD
-405 AWARK
+405 WSHK
-410 YGYGEYSGLEIK
+410 YGYGEYSGIEIK
-422 EEETKGTVP
+422 GEETKGTVP
-431 DAEWKQKV
+431 DPEWKQKV

-449 LNMSV
+449 LNMSI

-462 LVQVSMMTSAVGNG
+462 LVQVSMMTSAVANG
-476 GFKIRPHFLLEN
+476 GFRIKPHLLLED
-488 NDAKEWRQ
+488 NDAKDWRK
-496 SLNISPTNLA
+496 SLDISPVNLA
-506 ALQKSLR
+506 ALQKSLK
-513 SVFDIG
+513 SVFDFG
-519 TASTLNSQEIV
+519 TAASLNSPDV
-530 MAGKS
+530 SMAGKS

-553 PYQNP
+553 PYEKP

-570 GGGGSAVA
+570 GGGGSAIA

-589 VKIKKMPNSP
+589 MQIKNKPNSP
-599 KNPPVPTVNAD
+599 NNPPVPAAIQN

>member
-1 MTFTKRQISPFNPTE
+1 MTFTQRQISPFNPTE
-16 NTRTMGKGIRAAVL
+16 NTRTMGKGMRAAIL
-30 FLLSVLVLMG
+30 FLLSLLVLIG
-40 ILGGR
+40 LLGGR
-45 LFYLQVVEGDRNQQ
+45 LFYLQIIEGDRNQQ

-97 WPIAQPKDK
+97 WPIAQPKEK
-106 WQPTINRLAKL
+106 WGETIERLAKY
-117 IGVPAQTIT
+117 IAVPATTIT
-126 DKLEQEG
+126 TKLEQEG

-143 AAISPKLVTVLS
+143 SAISPKLVTLLS
-155 EHSLELTGV
+155 EHSMDLPGV
-164 KVEPEAVR
+164 QVEPEAVR

-187 GELTAKELSRL
+187 GEITAEELPEL
-198 REKGYRPGDLIGKSG
+198 KEKGYRLGDVLGKAG
-213 VEYAFES
+213 VEYAFENM
-220 QLRGEWGGQQVE
+220 LRGEWGGQQVE
-232 VDAFGKVLRIL
+232 VDALGKVLRVL

-250 GNAVKMTIDLDLQK
+250 GNAVKMTLDLDLEK

-269 LGEQQG
+269 LGAQQG
-275 GIVAMNPNNGE
+275 GVIAMNPKNGE

-305 SEATWKRLQ
+305 SEAVWNRLQ

-329 PASTFKVVTMTA
+329 PASTFKVVTMAA
-341 ALETNKFG
+341 ALESKKFG
-349 TNDVLATYPYLDV
+349 INDLLPTYPYLDI
-362 GDFQFWDHNLAGF
+362 GGFQFWDHNKAGF

-390 FFGQVGMRVGEKDLA
+390 FFGQVGMRVGEKTLA
-405 AWARK
+405 EWSRK
-410 YGYGEYSGLEIK
+410 FGYGDYSGLEIK
-422 EEETKGTVP
+422 GEETKGTVP
-431 DAEWKQKV
+431 DEEWKKRV

-449 LNMSV
+449 LNMSI

-462 LVQVSMMTSAVGNG
+462 LVQVSMMTAAVGNG
-476 GFKIRPHFLLEN
+476 GFKIRPHLLLED
-488 NDAKEWRQ
+488 NDAREWKQ
-496 SLNISPTNLA
+496 SLNIAPENLL
-506 ALQKSLR
+506 ALQNSLKA
-513 SVFDIG
+513 VFEYG
-519 TASTLNSQEIV
+519 TAASLSSAGIS

-545 HAWFTVYA
+545 HAWFTLYA
-553 PYQNP
+553 PADNP

-570 GGGGSAVA
+570 GGGGSAIA
-578 APLAVQTIEAY
+578 APLAVQTVEAY
-589 VKIKKMPNSP
+589 VKIKQQSNSP
-599 KNPPVPTVNAD
+599 NNPPVPAIQ

>member
-1 MTFTKRQISPFNPTE
+1 MSFTQRQNSPFNPTE
-16 NTRTMGKGIRAAVL
+16 NTRSMGKGMRPAIL
-30 FLLSVLVLMG
+30 FLLGVLVLIG

-45 LFYLQVVEGDRNQQ
+45 LFYLQLIEGDRNQQ

-85 LASSRL
+85 FASSRL

-97 WPIAQPKDK
+97 WPIAQPKEK
-106 WQPTINRLAKL
+106 WGAIINRLAEL
-117 IGVPAQTIT
+117 MGVSAQTIT

-143 AAISPKLVTVLS
+143 TAISPKLVTVLS
-155 EHSLELTGV
+155 EHSRELTGV

-177 DVAAHVLGYT
+177 DVAAHVLGYA
-187 GELTAKELSRL
+187 GELTAEEFPKL
-198 REKGYRPGDLIGKSG
+198 REKGYRPGDVIGKAG
-213 VEYAFES
+213 VEYAFETM
-220 QLRGEWGGQQVE
+220 LRGEWGGQQVE

-250 GNAVKMTIDLDLQK
+250 GNAVKLTVDLDLEK

-269 LGEQQG
+269 LGDQQG

-286 VLAMVSH
+286 ILAMVSH
-293 PAFDPN
+293 PAYDPN

-305 SEATWKRLQ
+305 SEATWQRLQ
-314 EKDHPFVNRVLQVYP
+314 EKDHPFINRTLQVYP

-341 ALETNKFG
+341 ALESKKFA
-349 TNDVLATYPYLDV
+349 TTDMLPTYPYLDV
-362 GDFQFWDHNLAGF
+362 GGFQFWDHNKAGF
-375 GTIGFS
+375 GTIGFN

-390 FFGQVGMRVGEKDLA
+390 FFGQVGMRVGERSIAD
-405 AWARK
+405 WSHK
-410 YGYGEYSGLEIK
+410 YGYGEYSGIEIK

-431 DAEWKQKV
+431 DPEWKQKI

-449 LNMSV
+449 LNMSI

-462 LVQVSMMTSAVGNG
+462 LVQVSMMTSAVANG
-476 GFKIRPHFLLEN
+476 GFRIKPHLLLED
-488 NDAKEWRQ
+488 NDAKEWKQ
-496 SLNISPTNLA
+496 SLNISPINLA
-506 ALQKSLR
+506 ALQKSLK
-513 SVFDIG
+513 SVFDFG
-519 TASTLNSQEIV
+519 TAASLNSPDV
-530 MAGKS
+530 AMAGKS

-540 PPRLN
+540 PPRPN

-553 PYQNP
+553 PYEKP

-570 GGGGSAVA
+570 GGGGSAIA
-578 APLAVQTIEAY
+578 APLAVQTVEAY
-589 VKIKKMPNSP
+589 MQIKNKPNSP
-599 KNPPVPTVNAD
+599 NNPPVPAAVQN

>member
-1 MTFTKRQISPFNPTE
+1 MSFTQRQSSPFNPTE
-16 NTRTMGKGIRAAVL
+16 NTRTMGKGLRPAIL
-30 FLLSVLVLMG
+30 FLLGVLVLIG

-45 LFYLQVVEGDRNQQ
+45 LFYLQLVEGDRNQQ

-85 LASSRL
+85 FASSRL

-106 WQPTINRLAKL
+106 WSPIINRLATL
-117 IGVPAQTIT
+117 MGVSAQTIT

-143 AAISPKLVTVLS
+143 TAISPKLVTVLS

-177 DVAAHVLGYT
+177 DVAAHVLGYA
-187 GELTAKELSRL
+187 GELTAEEFPKL
-198 REKGYRPGDLIGKSG
+198 REKGYRPGDVIGKAG
-213 VEYAFES
+213 VEYAFETM
-220 QLRGEWGGQQVE
+220 LRGEWGGQQVE

-250 GNAVKMTIDLDLQK
+250 GNAVKLTVDLDLQK

-286 VLAMVSH
+286 ILAMVSH

-305 SEATWKRLQ
+305 SEATWQRLQ
-314 EKDHPFVNRVLQVYP
+314 EKDHPFINRTLQVYP
-329 PASTFKVVTMTA
+329 PASTFKLVTMTA
-341 ALETNKFG
+341 ALESKKFAPA
-349 TNDVLATYPYLDV
+349 DMLPTYPYLDI
-362 GDFQFWDHNLAGF
+362 GGFQFWDHNKAGF
-375 GTIGFS
+375 GTIGFY

-390 FFGQVGMRVGEKDLA
+390 FFGQVGMRVGEQTLA
-405 AWARK
+405 EWSHK
-410 YGYGEYSGLEIK
+410 YGYGEYSGIEIK

-431 DAEWKQKV
+431 DPEWKLKV

-449 LNMSV
+449 LNMSI

-462 LVQVSMMTSAVGNG
+462 LVQVSMMTSAVANG
-476 GFKIRPHFLLEN
+476 GFKIRPHLLLED

-496 SLNISPTNLA
+496 SLNISPINLA
-506 ALQKSLR
+506 ALQKALK
-513 SVFDIG
+513 SVFEFG
-519 TASTLNSQEIV
+519 TASSLSSAEIS

-540 PPRLN
+540 PPRPN

-553 PYQNP
+553 PYEKP

-570 GGGGSAVA
+570 GGGGSAIA
-578 APLAVQTIEAY
+578 APLAVKTVESYMQ
-589 VKIKKMPNSP
+589 IKNKPASPN
-599 KNPPVPTVNAD
+599 NPPVPAAVQN

>member
-1 MTFTKRQISPFNPTE
+1 MTFTQRQISPFNPTE

-30 FLLSVLVLMG
+30 FLLSVAVLIG
-40 ILGGR
+40 LLGGR
-45 LFYLQVVEGDRNQQ
+45 IFYLQLVEGDRNQQ
-59 LAENNRIRLIA
+59 LAENNRVRLIP

-97 WPIAQPKDK
+97 WPIAQTKDK
-106 WQPTINRLAKL
+106 WGETIERLAKL
-117 IGVPAQTIT
+117 INVPAQTIA

-143 AAISPKLVTVLS
+143 SAISPKLVTILS
-155 EHSLELTGV
+155 EYSSELRGV

-187 GELTAKELSRL
+187 GELTAEDLPKL
-198 REKGYRPGDLIGKSG
+198 REKGYRPGDVLGKAG
-213 VEYAFES
+213 VEYSFEN

-232 VDAFGKVLRIL
+232 VDAMGKVLRIL
-243 GQKPPKA
+243 GQKTPKA
-250 GNAVKMTIDLDLQK
+250 GNTVKLTLDLDLEK

-275 GIVAMNPNNGE
+275 GIVAMDANNGE
-286 VLAMVSH
+286 ILAMVSH

-305 SEATWKRLQ
+305 SDAVWKRLQ

-329 PASTFKVVTMTA
+329 PASTFKIVTMTA
-341 ALETNKFG
+341 GLESKSFG
-349 TNDVLATYPYLDV
+349 INDLLPTYAYLDI
-362 GDFQFWDHNLAGF
+362 GDFQFWDHNKAGF
-375 GTIGFS
+375 GTIGFA

-390 FFGQVGMRVGEKDLA
+390 FFGQVGMRVGEKSLA
-405 AWARK
+405 EWSRK
-410 YGYGEYSGLEIK
+410 FGYGDYSGIEIK

-431 DAEWKQKV
+431 DEAWKKEV

-449 LNMSV
+449 LNMSI

-462 LVQVSMMTSAVGNG
+462 LLQVSMMTAAIANG
-476 GFKIRPHFLLEN
+476 GFRIKPHLLLEDK
-488 NDAKEWRQ
+488 DAKEWRR
-496 SLNISPTNLA
+496 SLNISPQNLA
-506 ALQKSLR
+506 AVQRSLK
-513 SVFDIG
+513 SVFEFG
-519 TASTLNSQEIV
+519 TASSLNSAQV
-530 MAGKS
+530 SMAGKS

-553 PYQNP
+553 PYENP

-570 GGGGSAVA
+570 GGGGSAIA
-578 APLAVQTIEAY
+578 APLAVQTVEAY
-589 VKIKKMPNSP
+589 MKIKKQPNSP
-599 KNPPVPTVNAD
+599 SNPAVPAIQ

>member
-106 WQPTINRLAKL
+106 WEPTINRLAKL
-117 IGVPAQTIT
+117 IGVSAQTIT

-187 GELTAKELSRL
+187 GELTAEELSRL

-275 GIVAMNPNNGE
+275 GIVAMDPNNGE

-349 TNDVLATYPYLDV
+349 TNDVLPTYPYLDI
-362 GDFQFWDHNLAGF
+362 GGFQFWDHNKAGF

-439 IGEPWYVGNT
+439 VGEPWYVGNT

-599 KNPPVPTVNAD
+599 KNPPVPTVNAN

>member
-1 MTFTKRQISPFNPTE
+1 MTFTQRQISPFNPTE
-16 NTRTMGKGIRAAVL
+16 NTRTMGKGMRAAIL
-30 FLLSVLVLMG
+30 FLLSLLILIG
-40 ILGGR
+40 LLGGR
-45 LFYLQVVEGDRNQQ
+45 LFYLQIIEGDRNQQ

-97 WPIAQPKDK
+97 WPIAQPKEK
-106 WQPTINRLAKL
+106 WGATIERLAKY
-117 IGVPAQTIT
+117 ISVPAATIT
-126 DKLEQEG
+126 AKLEQEG

-143 AAISPKLVTVLS
+143 SAISPKLVTLLS
-155 EHSLELTGV
+155 EHSMELAGV
-164 KVEPEAVR
+164 QVEPEAVR

-187 GELTAKELSRL
+187 GEITAEELPKL
-198 REKGYRPGDLIGKSG
+198 KEKGYRPGDVLGKAG
-213 VEYAFES
+213 VEYAFENM
-220 QLRGEWGGQQVE
+220 LRGEWGGQQVE
-232 VDAFGKVLRIL
+232 VDAFGKVLRVL

-250 GNAVKMTIDLDLQK
+250 GNTVKMTLDLDLEK

-269 LGEQQG
+269 LGPQQG
-275 GIVAMNPNNGE
+275 GVIAMNPNNGE

-305 SEATWKRLQ
+305 SEAAWNRLQ

-329 PASTFKVVTMTA
+329 PASTFKVVTMAA
-341 ALETNKFG
+341 ALESKKFG
-349 TNDVLATYPYLDV
+349 INDLLPTYPYLDI
-362 GDFQFWDHNLAGF
+362 GGFQFWDHNKAGF
-375 GTIGFS
+375 GTIGFA

-390 FFGQVGMRVGEKDLA
+390 FFGQVGMRVGEKTLA
-405 AWARK
+405 EWSRK
-410 YGYGEYSGLEIK
+410 FGYGEYSGLEIK
-422 EEETKGTVP
+422 GEETKGTVP
-431 DAEWKQKV
+431 DEEWKKRV

-449 LNMSV
+449 LNMSI

-462 LVQVSMMTSAVGNG
+462 LVQVSMMTAAVANG
-476 GFKIRPHFLLEN
+476 GFKIRPHLLLEDN
-488 NDAKEWRQ
+488 EAREWKKSLGIAPENLLALQ
-496 SLNISPTNLA
+496 NSLKAVFEYGTAASLNSG
-506 ALQKSLR
+506 
-513 SVFDIG
+513 G
-519 TASTLNSQEIV
+519 TS

-553 PYQNP
+553 PAESP

-570 GGGGSAVA
+570 GGGGSAIA
-578 APLAVQTIEAY
+578 APIAVQTVEAY
-589 VKIKKMPNSP
+589 MKIKKQPNSP
-599 KNPPVPTVNAD
+599 NNPPVPLIQ

>member
-1 MTFTKRQISPFNPTE
+1 MSFTQRQNSPFNPAE
-16 NTRTMGKGIRAAVL
+16 NTRSMGKGLRPAIL
-30 FLLSVLVLMG
+30 FLLGVLVLIG

-45 LFYLQVVEGDRNQQ
+45 LFYLQLIEGDRNQQ

-85 LASSRL
+85 FASSRL

-97 WPIAQPKDK
+97 WPIAQPKEK
-106 WQPTINRLAKL
+106 WGEIINRLAEL
-117 IGVPAQTIT
+117 MNVPPQTIT

-143 AAISPKLVTVLS
+143 TAISPKLVTVLS

-177 DVAAHVLGYT
+177 DVAAHVLGYA
-187 GELTAKELSRL
+187 GELTAEEFPRL
-198 REKGYRPGDLIGKSG
+198 REKGYRPGDVIGKAG
-213 VEYAFES
+213 VEYAFETM
-220 QLRGEWGGQQVE
+220 LRGEWGGQQVE
-232 VDAFGKVLRIL
+232 VDAFGKVLRVL

-250 GNAVKMTIDLDLQK
+250 GNAVKLTVDLDLEK
-264 AVEKI
+264 AVEKL
-269 LGEQQG
+269 LGDQQG

-286 VLAMVSH
+286 ILAMVSH
-293 PAFDPN
+293 PAYDPN

-305 SEATWKRLQ
+305 SEATWQRLQ
-314 EKDHPFVNRVLQVYP
+314 EKDHPFINRTLQVYP

-341 ALETNKFG
+341 ALESKKFS
-349 TNDVLATYPYLDV
+349 TTDMLPTYPYLDI
-362 GDFQFWDHNLAGF
+362 GGFQFWDHNKAGF

-390 FFGQVGMRVGEKDLA
+390 FFGQVGMRVGERSIAD
-405 AWARK
+405 WSHK
-410 YGYGEYSGLEIK
+410 YGYGEYSGIEIK
-422 EEETKGTVP
+422 SEETKGTVP
-431 DAEWKQKV
+431 DPEWKQKV

-449 LNMSV
+449 LNMSI

-462 LVQVSMMTSAVGNG
+462 LLQVSMMTSAVANG
-476 GFKIRPHFLLEN
+476 GFRIKPHLLLED

-496 SLNISPTNLA
+496 SLNISPVNLA
-506 ALQKSLR
+506 ALQKSLK
-513 SVFDIG
+513 SVFDFG
-519 TASTLNSQEIV
+519 TAASINSPEV
-530 MAGKS
+530 SMAGKS

-540 PPRLN
+540 PPRPN

-553 PYQNP
+553 PYEKP

-570 GGGGSAVA
+570 GGGGSAIA
-578 APLAVQTIEAY
+578 APLAVQTVEAY
-589 VKIKKMPNSP
+589 MQIKNKPNSP
-599 KNPPVPTVNAD
+599 NNPPVPAAVQN

>member
-1 MTFTKRQISPFNPTE
+1 MSFTQRQNSPFNPTE
-16 NTRTMGKGIRAAVL
+16 NTRSMGKGMRPAIL
-30 FLLSVLVLMG
+30 FLLGVLVLIG

-45 LFYLQVVEGDRNQQ
+45 LFYLQLIEGDRNQQ

-85 LASSRL
+85 FASSRL

-97 WPIAQPKDK
+97 WPIAQPKEK
-106 WQPTINRLAKL
+106 WGAIINRLAEL
-117 IGVPAQTIT
+117 MGVSAQTIT

-143 AAISPKLVTVLS
+143 TAISPKLVTVLS
-155 EHSLELTGV
+155 EHSRELTGV

-177 DVAAHVLGYT
+177 DVAAHVLGYA
-187 GELTAKELSRL
+187 GELTAEEFPKL
-198 REKGYRPGDLIGKSG
+198 REKGYRPGDVIGKAG
-213 VEYAFES
+213 VEYAFETM
-220 QLRGEWGGQQVE
+220 LRGEWGGQQVE

-250 GNAVKMTIDLDLQK
+250 GNAVKLTVDLDLEK

-269 LGEQQG
+269 LGDQQG

-286 VLAMVSH
+286 ILAMVSH
-293 PAFDPN
+293 PAYDPN

-305 SEATWKRLQ
+305 SEATWQRLQ
-314 EKDHPFVNRVLQVYP
+314 EKDHPFINRTLQVYP

-341 ALETNKFG
+341 ALESKKFA
-349 TNDVLATYPYLDV
+349 TTDMLPTYPYLDV
-362 GDFQFWDHNLAGF
+362 GGFQFWDHNKAGF
-375 GTIGFS
+375 GTIGFN

-390 FFGQVGMRVGEKDLA
+390 FFGQVGMRVGERSIAD
-405 AWARK
+405 WSHK
-410 YGYGEYSGLEIK
+410 YGYGEYSGIEIK

-431 DAEWKQKV
+431 DPEWKQKI

-449 LNMSV
+449 LNMSI

-462 LVQVSMMTSAVGNG
+462 LVQVSMMTSAVANG
-476 GFKIRPHFLLEN
+476 GFRIKPHLLLED
-488 NDAKEWRQ
+488 NDAKEWKQ
-496 SLNISPTNLA
+496 SLNISPINLA
-506 ALQKSLR
+506 ALQKSLK
-513 SVFDIG
+513 SVFDFG
-519 TASTLNSQEIV
+519 TAASLNSPDV
-530 MAGKS
+530 AMAGKS

-540 PPRLN
+540 PPRPN

-553 PYQNP
+553 PYEKP

-570 GGGGSAVA
+570 GGGGSAIA
-578 APLAVQTIEAY
+578 APLAVQTVEAY
-589 VKIKKMPNSP
+589 MQIKNKPNSP
-599 KNPPVPTVNAD
+599 NNGSNA

>member
-1 MTFTKRQISPFNPTE
+1 MTFTQRQISPFNPTE
-16 NTRTMGKGIRAAVL
+16 NTRTMGKGMRAAIL
-30 FLLSVLVLMG
+30 FLLSLLVLIG
-40 ILGGR
+40 LLGGR
-45 LFYLQVVEGDRNQQ
+45 LFYLQIIEGDRNQQ

-97 WPIAQPKDK
+97 WPIAQPKEK
-106 WQPTINRLAKL
+106 WGETIERLAKY
-117 IGVPAQTIT
+117 IAVPATTIT
-126 DKLEQEG
+126 AKLEQEG

-143 AAISPKLVTVLS
+143 SAISPKLVTLLS
-155 EHSLELTGV
+155 EHSMDLPGV
-164 KVEPEAVR
+164 QVEPEAVR

-187 GELTAKELSRL
+187 GEITAEELPEL
-198 REKGYRPGDLIGKSG
+198 KEKGYRPGDVLGKAG
-213 VEYAFES
+213 VEYAFENM
-220 QLRGEWGGQQVE
+220 LRGEWGGQQVE
-232 VDAFGKVLRIL
+232 VDALGKVLRVL

-250 GNAVKMTIDLDLQK
+250 GNAVKMTLDLDLEK

-269 LGEQQG
+269 LGAQQG
-275 GIVAMNPNNGE
+275 GVIAMNPKNGE

-305 SEATWKRLQ
+305 SEAVWNRLQ

-329 PASTFKVVTMTA
+329 PASTFKVVTMAA
-341 ALETNKFG
+341 ALESKKFG
-349 TNDVLATYPYLDV
+349 INDLLPTYPYLDI
-362 GDFQFWDHNLAGF
+362 GGFQFWDHNKAGF

-390 FFGQVGMRVGEKDLA
+390 FFGQVGMRVGEKTLA
-405 AWARK
+405 EWSRK
-410 YGYGEYSGLEIK
+410 FGYGDYSGLEIK
-422 EEETKGTVP
+422 GEETKGTVP
-431 DAEWKQKV
+431 DEEWKKRV

-449 LNMSV
+449 LNMSI

-462 LVQVSMMTSAVGNG
+462 LVQVSMMTAAVGNG
-476 GFKIRPHFLLEN
+476 GFKIRPHLLLED
-488 NDAKEWRQ
+488 NDAREWKQ
-496 SLNISPTNLA
+496 SLNIAPENLL
-506 ALQKSLR
+506 ALQNSLKA
-513 SVFDIG
+513 VFEYG
-519 TASTLNSQEIV
+519 TAASLSSAGIS

-545 HAWFTVYA
+545 HAWFTLYA
-553 PYQNP
+553 PADNP

-570 GGGGSAVA
+570 GGGGSAIA
-578 APLAVQTIEAY
+578 APLAVQTVEAY
-589 VKIKKMPNSP
+589 IKIKQQSNSP
-599 KNPPVPTVNAD
+599 NNPPVPAIQ

>member
-1 MTFTKRQISPFNPTE
+1 M
-16 NTRTMGKGIRAAVL
+16 RAAVL
-30 FLLSVLVLMG
+30 FLLSVLFLLG
-40 ILGGR
+40 ILGSR
-45 LFYLQVVEGDRNQQ
+45 LFYLQLLEGGLNQQ

-91 AHVVYL
+91 AHVIYL
-97 WPIAQPKDK
+97 WPIAQTKDK
-106 WQPTINRLAKL
+106 WEPTIKHLANL
-117 IGVPAQTIT
+117 TGISAQTIT

-143 AAISPKLVTVLS
+143 TAISPKLVTILS

-177 DVAAHVLGYT
+177 DMAAHLLGYT
-187 GELTAKELSRL
+187 GELTAEELPKL
-198 REKGYRPGDLIGKSG
+198 REKGYRPGDVIGKAG
-213 VEYAFES
+213 VEYAFEN

-250 GNAVKMTIDLDLQK
+250 GNAVKLTIDLDLEK

-275 GIVAMNPNNGE
+275 GIVAMNPSNGE
-286 VLAMVSH
+286 ILAMVSH
-293 PAFDPN
+293 PTFDPN
-299 LFSGKI
+299 LFSAKI

-341 ALETNKFG
+341 ALETKAFG
-349 TNDVLATYPYLDV
+349 INDLLPTYPYLDL
-362 GDFQFWDHNLAGF
+362 GGFQFWDHNKAGF

-390 FFGQVGMRVGEKDLA
+390 FFGQVGMRVGEKKLA
-405 AWARK
+405 EWSRK
-410 YGYGEYSGLEIK
+410 YGYGEYSGIEIK
-422 EEETKGTVP
+422 DEETKGTVP
-431 DAEWKQKV
+431 DEEWKKRV

-449 LNMSV
+449 LNMSI

-462 LVQVSMMTSAVGNG
+462 LLQVSMMTSTVANG
-476 GFKIRPHFLLEN
+476 GFKIRPHLLLED
-488 NDAKEWRQ
+488 NDAREWRQ
-496 SLNISPTNLA
+496 SLGISPVNLA
-506 ALQKSLR
+506 AVQKALK
-513 SVFDIG
+513 SVFDFG
-519 TASTLNSQEIV
+519 TASSLSSAEFS

-540 PPRLN
+540 PPRPN

-553 PYQNP
+553 PYENP

-589 VKIKKMPNSP
+589 RQIKKQPNSP
-599 KNPPVPTVNAD
+599 NNPPIPAIP

>member
-1 MTFTKRQISPFNPTE
+1 
-16 NTRTMGKGIRAAVL
+16 MGKGLRPAIL
-30 FLLSVLVLMG
+30 FLLGVLVLIG

-45 LFYLQVVEGDRNQQ
+45 LFYLQLIEGDRNQQ

-85 LASSRL
+85 FASSRL

-97 WPIAQPKDK
+97 WPIAQPKEK
-106 WQPTINRLAKL
+106 WGEIINRLAEL
-117 IGVPAQTIT
+117 MNVPPQTIT

-143 AAISPKLVTVLS
+143 TAISPKLVTVLS

-177 DVAAHVLGYT
+177 DVAAHVLGYA
-187 GELTAKELSRL
+187 GELTAEEFPRL
-198 REKGYRPGDLIGKSG
+198 REKGYRPGDVIGKAG
-213 VEYAFES
+213 VEYAFETM
-220 QLRGEWGGQQVE
+220 LRGEWGGQQVE
-232 VDAFGKVLRIL
+232 VDAFGKVLRVL

-250 GNAVKMTIDLDLQK
+250 GNAVKLTVDLDLEK
-264 AVEKI
+264 AVEKL
-269 LGEQQG
+269 LGDQQG

-286 VLAMVSH
+286 ILAMVSH
-293 PAFDPN
+293 PAYDPN

-305 SEATWKRLQ
+305 SEATWQRLQ
-314 EKDHPFVNRVLQVYP
+314 EKDHPFINRTLQVYP

-341 ALETNKFG
+341 ALESKKFS
-349 TNDVLATYPYLDV
+349 TTDMLPTYPYLDI
-362 GDFQFWDHNLAGF
+362 GGFQFWDHNKAGF

-390 FFGQVGMRVGEKDLA
+390 FFGQVGMRVGERSIAD
-405 AWARK
+405 WSHK
-410 YGYGEYSGLEIK
+410 YGYGEYSGIEIK
-422 EEETKGTVP
+422 SEETKGTVP
-431 DAEWKQKV
+431 DPEWKQKV

-449 LNMSV
+449 LNMSI

-462 LVQVSMMTSAVGNG
+462 LLQVSMMTSAVANG
-476 GFKIRPHFLLEN
+476 GFRIKPHLLLED

-496 SLNISPTNLA
+496 SLNISPVNLA
-506 ALQKSLR
+506 ALQKSLK
-513 SVFDIG
+513 SVFDFG
-519 TASTLNSQEIV
+519 TAASLNSPEV
-530 MAGKS
+530 SMAGKS

-540 PPRLN
+540 PPRPN

-553 PYQNP
+553 PYEKP

-570 GGGGSAVA
+570 GGGGSAIA
-578 APLAVQTIEAY
+578 APLAVQTVEAY
-589 VKIKKMPNSP
+589 MQIKNKPNSP
-599 KNPPVPTVNAD
+599 NNPPVPAAVQN

>member
-1 MTFTKRQISPFNPTE
+1 MTFTRRQTSPFNPTE
-16 NTRTMGKGIRAAVL
+16 NTRTMGKGMRAAIL
-30 FLLSVLVLMG
+30 FLLGVLVLIG
-40 ILGGR
+40 ILGSR
-45 LFYLQVVEGDRNQQ
+45 LFYLQLIEGDRNQQ

-85 LASSRL
+85 FASSRL

-106 WQPTINRLAKL
+106 WPATIERLADFM
-117 IGVPAQTIT
+117 GVSAQTIT

-143 AAISPKLVTVLS
+143 TAISPKLVTLLS

-177 DVAAHVLGYT
+177 DVAAHLLGYT
-187 GELTAKELSRL
+187 GELTAEELPKL
-198 REKGYRPGDLIGKSG
+198 REKGYRPGDVIGKSG
-213 VEYAFES
+213 VEYAFENM
-220 QLRGEWGGQQVE
+220 LRGEWGGQQVE
-232 VDAFGKVLRIL
+232 VDAFGKVLRVL

-250 GNAVKMTIDLDLQK
+250 GNAVKLTVDLDLEK

-269 LGEQQG
+269 LGERQG
-275 GIVAMNPNNGE
+275 GLVAMNPNNGE
-286 VLAMVSH
+286 ILAMVSH

-341 ALETNKFG
+341 ALESKTFSPS
-349 TNDVLATYPYLDV
+349 DVLETYPYLDV
-362 GDFQFWDHNLAGF
+362 GGFQFWDHNKAGF
-375 GTIGFS
+375 GTIGFY

-390 FFGQVGMRVGEKDLA
+390 FFGQVGMRTGEKNLA
-405 AWARK
+405 EWSHK
-410 YGYGEYSGLEIK
+410 YGYGEYSGIEIK
-422 EEETKGTVP
+422 EEESKGLIP
-431 DAEWKQKV
+431 DPEWKQKV

-449 LNMSV
+449 LNMSI

-462 LVQVSMMTSAVGNG
+462 LLQVSMMTSAVANG
-476 GFKIRPHFLLEN
+476 GFRIKPHLLLTDD
-488 NDAKEWRQ
+488 DAKEWRQ
-496 SLNISPTNLA
+496 SLNISPVNLET
-506 ALQKSLR
+506 LQKALK
-513 SVFDIG
+513 SVFEFG
-519 TASTLNSQEIV
+519 TASSLSLAEIP

-545 HAWFTVYA
+545 HAWFTLYA
-553 PYQNP
+553 PFDKP

-570 GGGGSAVA
+570 GGGGSAIA
-578 APLAVQTIEAY
+578 APLAVQTVEAY
-589 VKIKKMPNSP
+589 MQIKKQPNSP
-599 KNPPVPTVNAD
+599 NNPPVPTAVQN

>member
-1 MTFTKRQISPFNPTE
+1 MTFTQRQISPFNPTE
-16 NTRTMGKGIRAAVL
+16 NTRTMGKGMRAAIL
-30 FLLSVLVLMG
+30 FLLSLLVLIG
-40 ILGGR
+40 LLGGR
-45 LFYLQVVEGDRNQQ
+45 LFYLQIIEGDRNQQ

-97 WPIAQPKDK
+97 WPIAQPKEK
-106 WQPTINRLAKL
+106 WGETIERLAKY
-117 IGVPAQTIT
+117 IAVPATTIT
-126 DKLEQEG
+126 TKLEQEG

-143 AAISPKLVTVLS
+143 SAISPKLVTLLS
-155 EHSLELTGV
+155 EHSMDLPGV
-164 KVEPEAVR
+164 QVEPEAVR

-187 GELTAKELSRL
+187 GEITAEELPEL
-198 REKGYRPGDLIGKSG
+198 KEKGYRPGDVLGKAG
-213 VEYAFES
+213 VEYAFENM
-220 QLRGEWGGQQVE
+220 LRGEWGGQQVE
-232 VDAFGKVLRIL
+232 VDALGKVLRVL

-250 GNAVKMTIDLDLQK
+250 GNAVKMTLDLDLEK

-269 LGEQQG
+269 LGAQQG
-275 GIVAMNPNNGE
+275 GVIAMNPKNGE

-305 SEATWKRLQ
+305 SEAVWNRLQ

-329 PASTFKVVTMTA
+329 PASTFKVVTMAA
-341 ALETNKFG
+341 ALESKKFG
-349 TNDVLATYPYLDV
+349 INDLLPTYPYLDI
-362 GDFQFWDHNLAGF
+362 GGFQFWDHNKAGF

-390 FFGQVGMRVGEKDLA
+390 FFGQVGMRVGEKTLA
-405 AWARK
+405 EWSRK
-410 YGYGEYSGLEIK
+410 FGYGDYSGLEIK
-422 EEETKGTVP
+422 GEETKGTVP
-431 DAEWKQKV
+431 DEEWKKRV

-449 LNMSV
+449 LNMSI

-462 LVQVSMMTSAVGNG
+462 LVQVSMMTAAVGNG
-476 GFKIRPHFLLEN
+476 GFKIRPHLLLED
-488 NDAKEWRQ
+488 NDAREWKQ
-496 SLNISPTNLA
+496 SLNIAPENLL
-506 ALQKSLR
+506 ALQNSLKA
-513 SVFDIG
+513 VFEYG
-519 TASTLNSQEIV
+519 TAASLSSAGIS

-545 HAWFTVYA
+545 HAWFTLYA
-553 PYQNP
+553 PADNP

-570 GGGGSAVA
+570 GGGGSAIA
-578 APLAVQTIEAY
+578 APLAVQTVEAY
-589 VKIKKMPNSP
+589 IKIKQQSNSP
-599 KNPPVPTVNAD
+599 NNPPVPAIQ

>member
-1 MTFTKRQISPFNPTE
+1 MTFTQRRNSPFNPTE

-30 FLLSVLVLMG
+30 FLLGVLVLIG

-45 LFYLQVVEGDRNQQ
+45 LFYLQLIEGDRNQQ

-85 LASSRL
+85 FASSRL

-106 WQPTINRLAKL
+106 WQPTINRLAEL
-117 IGVPAQTIT
+117 MGVSAQTIT

-143 AAISPKLVTVLS
+143 TAISPKLVTILS

-177 DVAAHVLGYT
+177 DVAAHLLGYT
-187 GELTAKELSRL
+187 GELTAEELPKL
-198 REKGYRPGDLIGKSG
+198 REKGYRPGDVIGKVG
-213 VEYAFES
+213 VEYAFEDM
-220 QLRGEWGGQQVE
+220 LRGEWGGQQVE
-232 VDAFGKVLRIL
+232 VDAFGKVLRVL

-250 GNAVKMTIDLDLQK
+250 GNTVKLTIDLDLEK

-275 GIVAMNPNNGE
+275 GLVAMNPNNGE
-286 VLAMVSH
+286 ILAMVSH

-299 LFSGKI
+299 LFSGRI
-305 SEATWKRLQ
+305 SESTWKRLQ

-341 ALETNKFG
+341 ALESKAFTP
-349 TNDVLATYPYLDV
+349 NDVLATYPYLDV
-362 GDFQFWDHNLAGF
+362 GGFQFWDHNLAGF

-390 FFGQVGMRVGEKDLA
+390 FFGQVGMRVGERTLA
-405 AWARK
+405 EWARK
-410 YGYGEYSGLEIK
+410 YGYGDYSGIEIK
-422 EEETKGTVP
+422 EEESKGTVP
-431 DAEWKQKV
+431 DPEWKQKV
-439 IGEPWYVGNT
+439 VGEPWYVGNT
-449 LNMSV
+449 LNMSI

-462 LVQVSMMTSAVGNG
+462 LLQVSMMISSVANG
-476 GFKIRPHFLLEN
+476 GFKIRPHLLLEDS
-488 NDAKEWRQ
+488 DAKEWRQ
-496 SLNISPTNLA
+496 PLNISPTTLD
-506 ALQKSLR
+506 ALQKALR
-513 SVFDIG
+513 SVFDFG
-519 TASTLNSQEIV
+519 TASALNSTEIK

-545 HAWFTVYA
+545 HAWFTMYA
-553 PYQNP
+553 PFEKP

-578 APLAVQTIEAY
+578 APLAVQTVEAY
-589 VKIKKMPNSP
+589 MQIKKQPNSP
-599 KNPPVPTVNAD
+599 NNPPVPTAIQN

>member
-1 MTFTKRQISPFNPTE
+1 MSFTQRQNSPFNPAE
-16 NTRTMGKGIRAAVL
+16 NTRSMGKGMRPAIL
-30 FLLSVLVLMG
+30 FLLGVLVLIG

-45 LFYLQVVEGDRNQQ
+45 LFFLQLIEGDRNQQ

-85 LASSRL
+85 FASSRL

-97 WPIAQPKDK
+97 WPIAQPKEK
-106 WQPTINRLAKL
+106 WGAIINRLAEL
-117 IGVPAQTIT
+117 MGVSAQTIT

-143 AAISPKLVTVLS
+143 TAISPKLVTVLS
-155 EHSLELTGV
+155 EHSRELTGV

-177 DVAAHVLGYT
+177 DVAAHVLGYA
-187 GELTAKELSRL
+187 GELTAEEFPKL
-198 REKGYRPGDLIGKSG
+198 REKGYRPGDVIGKAG
-213 VEYAFES
+213 VEYAFETM
-220 QLRGEWGGQQVE
+220 LRGEWGGQQVE

-250 GNAVKMTIDLDLQK
+250 GNAVKLTVDLDLQK

-286 VLAMVSH
+286 ILAMVSH

-305 SEATWKRLQ
+305 SEATWQRLQ
-314 EKDHPFVNRVLQVYP
+314 EKDHPFINRTLQVYP

-341 ALETNKFG
+341 ALESKKFA
-349 TNDVLATYPYLDV
+349 TTDMLPTYPYLDI
-362 GDFQFWDHNLAGF
+362 GGFQFWDHNKAGF
-375 GTIGFS
+375 GTIGFY

-390 FFGQVGMRVGEKDLA
+390 FFGQVGMRVGERTLA
-405 AWARK
+405 DWSHK
-410 YGYGEYSGLEIK
+410 YGYGEYSGIEIK

-431 DAEWKQKV
+431 DPEWKQKV

-449 LNMSV
+449 LNMSI

-462 LVQVSMMTSAVGNG
+462 LVQVSMMTSAVANG
-476 GFKIRPHFLLEN
+476 GFKIKPHLLLEDN
-488 NDAKEWRQ
+488 EAKEWRQ
-496 SLNISPTNLA
+496 ALNISPVNLA
-506 ALQKSLR
+506 ALQKALK
-513 SVFDIG
+513 SVFEFG
-519 TASTLNSQEIV
+519 TASSLNSAEV
-530 MAGKS
+530 SMAGKS

-540 PPRLN
+540 PPRPN
-545 HAWFTVYA
+545 HAWFTLYA
-553 PYQNP
+553 PYEKP

-570 GGGGSAVA
+570 GGGGSAIA

-589 VKIKKMPNSP
+589 TQIKNKPNSP
-599 KNPPVPTVNAD
+599 NNLPIPAAVQN

>member
-1 MTFTKRQISPFNPTE
+1 MTFTQHKNSAFNPTE
-16 NTRTMGKGIRAAVL
+16 KTRSMGKGMRAAIL
-30 FLLSVLVLMG
+30 FLLGILMLMG

-45 LFYLQVVEGDRNQQ
+45 LFFLQLIEGDLNQQ

-106 WQPTINRLAKL
+106 WQPIINRLSEL
-117 IGVPAQTIT
+117 MGVSAQTIT

-143 AAISPKLVTVLS
+143 SAISSKLVTILS

-187 GELTAKELSRL
+187 GELTAEELPKL
-198 REKGYRPGDLIGKSG
+198 REQGYRPADVIGKAG
-213 VEYAFES
+213 VEYAFEKL
-220 QLRGEWGGQQVE
+220 LRGEWGGQQVE
-232 VDAFGKVLRIL
+232 VDAFGKVLRVL

-250 GNAVKMTIDLDLQK
+250 GNAVKLTIDLDLEK

-275 GIVAMNPNNGE
+275 GLVAMNPNNGE
-286 VLAMVSH
+286 ILAMVSH

-341 ALETNKFG
+341 ALESKAFAP
-349 TNDVLATYPYLDV
+349 NDVLATYPYLDV
-362 GDFQFWDHNLAGF
+362 GGFQFWDHNLAGF

-390 FFGQVGMRVGEKDLA
+390 FFGQVGMRVGERTLA
-405 AWARK
+405 EWARK
-410 YGYGEYSGLEIK
+410 YGYGDYSGIEIK

-431 DAEWKQKV
+431 DPEWKQKV
-439 IGEPWYVGNT
+439 VGEPWYVGNT
-449 LNMSV
+449 LNMSI

-462 LVQVSMMTSAVGNG
+462 LVQVSMMTSSVANG
-476 GFKIRPHFLLEN
+476 GFRIRPHLLVED

-496 SLNISPTNLA
+496 SLNISPINLA
-506 ALQKSLR
+506 ALQKALK
-513 SVFDIG
+513 SVFEFG
-519 TASTLNSQEIV
+519 TASSLISAEISF
-530 MAGKS
+530 AGKS

-540 PPRLN
+540 PPRPN
-545 HAWFTVYA
+545 HAWFTLYA
-553 PYQNP
+553 PYEKP

-570 GGGGSAVA
+570 GGGGSAIA
-578 APLAVQTIEAY
+578 APLAVQTVEAY
-589 VKIKKMPNSP
+589 MQIKKQDNSP
-599 KNPPVPTVNAD
+599 NNPPVPVPIQN

>member
-1 MTFTKRQISPFNPTE
+1 MTFTQRQISPFNPTE
-16 NTRTMGKGIRAAVL
+16 NTRTMGKGMRAAVL
-30 FLLSVLVLMG
+30 FLLSVLVLLG
-40 ILGGR
+40 LLGGR
-45 LFYLQVVEGDRNQQ
+45 LFYLQLVEGDRNQQ

-91 AHVVYL
+91 AHVIYL

-106 WQPTINRLAKL
+106 WGETITHLANL
-117 IGVPAQTIT
+117 TGISAQTIT

-143 AAISPKLVTVLS
+143 TAISPKLVTALS
-155 EHSLELTGV
+155 EHTRELTGV

-177 DVAAHVLGYT
+177 DMAAHLLGYT
-187 GELTAKELSRL
+187 GELTAEELPKL
-198 REKGYRPGDLIGKSG
+198 REKGYRPGDVIGKAG
-213 VEYAFES
+213 VEYAFEN

-250 GNAVKMTIDLDLQK
+250 GNAVKLTIDLDLQK
-264 AVEKI
+264 TAEKI

-286 VLAMVSH
+286 ILAMVSH

-329 PASTFKVVTMTA
+329 PASTFKIVTMTA
-341 ALETNKFG
+341 GLETNSFG
-349 TNDVLATYPYLDV
+349 INDVLATYPYLDI
-362 GDFQFWDHNLAGF
+362 GGFQFWDHNHAGF
-375 GTIGFS
+375 GTIGFL

-390 FFGQVGMRVGEKDLA
+390 FFGQVGMRVGEKRLA
-405 AWARK
+405 EWSHK
-410 YGYGEYSGLEIK
+410 FGYGEYSGIEIK

-431 DAEWKQKV
+431 DEEWKKRV

-449 LNMSV
+449 LNMSI

-462 LVQVSMMTSAVGNG
+462 LLQVSMMTSAIANG
-476 GFKIRPHFLLEN
+476 GFKIRPHLFLED
-488 NDAKEWRQ
+488 NDARESRQ
-496 SLNISPTNLA
+496 SLGISSANLA
-506 ALQKSLR
+506 AVQKALR
-513 SVFDIG
+513 SVFDFG
-519 TASTLNSQEIV
+519 TASSLNSAEV
-530 MAGKS
+530 MMAGKS

-553 PYQNP
+553 PYNNP
-558 EIVVTVFAENAG
+558 EIVVTVFGENAG

-578 APLAVQTIEAY
+578 APLAVQTVEAY
-589 VKIKKMPNSP
+589 MQTKKQPNSP
-599 KNPPVPTVNAD
+599 NNPPVPAI